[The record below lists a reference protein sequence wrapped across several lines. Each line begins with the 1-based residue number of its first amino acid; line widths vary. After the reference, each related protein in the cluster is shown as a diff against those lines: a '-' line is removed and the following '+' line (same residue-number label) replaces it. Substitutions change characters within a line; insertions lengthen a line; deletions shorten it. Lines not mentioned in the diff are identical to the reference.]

1 MLKMLTTQLTGLL
14 QRITSD
20 QEDTIE
26 EAARLLAQAGVGEGK
41 VYFACF
47 GEMKALEYNAQLA
60 EEPFAKM
67 TPWTSDAAVTD
78 LDRVLIVTRH
88 ADDEEALALAQKL
101 YDAFIPFA
109 VITSEKV
116 TDAGKMA
123 DLAYVYVSLKI
134 KQGLIPNDI
143 GERIVVPHVLAALFV
158 YEAIKV
164 QYDEMMF
171 DDEE

>member
-67 TPWTSDAAVTD
+67 TPWTNDADVTD

>member
-20 QEDTIE
+20 QEETIE
-26 EAARLLAQAGVGEGK
+26 EAARLLAQAGIADGK

-47 GEMKALEYNAQLA
+47 GEMKALEYNAQFA

-67 TPWTSDAAVTD
+67 TPWTKDANITD

-88 ADDEEALALAQKL
+88 ANDAEALALAQQL

-109 VITSEKV
+109 VITSEKQA
-116 TDAGKMA
+116 DAGKMA

-143 GERIVVPHVLAALFV
+143 GERIVVPHVIAALFV

-164 QYDEMMF
+164 QYDEMLF
-171 DDEE
+171 DDEV

>member
-14 QRITSD
+14 QRITTD
-20 QEDTIE
+20 QEETIE
-26 EAARLLAQAGVGEGK
+26 EAARLLAQAGVADGK

-67 TPWTSDAAVTD
+67 TPWTNDAQITD

-88 ADDEEALALAQKL
+88 ADDAEALALAQQL

-116 TDAGKMA
+116 ADAGKMA
-123 DLAYVYVSLKI
+123 DLAYVYVSLKM
-134 KQGLIPNDI
+134 KQGLIPNDL

-164 QYDEMMF
+164 QYDEMVF